1 MILTEMQRTTISD
14 AWQLLNLAFPE
25 ARGSIRLNFNPG
37 RDFANANLS
46 FDVALEFDGG
56 IIKNLN
62 NRTKK
67 L

>member
-1 MILTEMQRTTISD
+1 MRPNETQCIAISE
-14 AWQLLNLAFPE
+14 AWQLLNLAFPD

-37 RDFANANLS
+37 RDYANVNLL
-46 FDVALEFDGG
+46 FDIALEFDGG

-67 L
+67 H